1 VIYER
6 TCVGFMAV
14 MCHEADPPGKQPW
27 LAAYCVCVEAV
38 AWVPGDAKSI
48 SKLPL
53 VSIPRL
59 IILIPTAL
67 PKLLV
72 KEIGPGTALLPP
84 FC

>member
-1 VIYER
+1 
-6 TCVGFMAV
+6 MA
-14 MCHEADPPGKQPW
+14 MICHEAD
-27 LAAYCVCVEAV
+27 LAAASARGLCVKAS

-53 VSIPRL
+53 ASINRL

-67 PKLLV
+67 PKLLL
-72 KEIGPGTALLPP
+72 KEIALGTALLPL